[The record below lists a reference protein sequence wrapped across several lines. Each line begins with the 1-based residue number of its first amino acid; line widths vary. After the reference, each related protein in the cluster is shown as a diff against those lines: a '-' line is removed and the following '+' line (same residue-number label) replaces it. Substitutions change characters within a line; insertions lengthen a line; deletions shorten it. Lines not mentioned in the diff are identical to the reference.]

1 MPECAKYEQ
10 LSVRHCI
17 QRAPRHVVVLQFT
30 PLLPPFR
37 TPINVIIIVMLYCT
51 HQCLPSMYLIKYT
64 VGTANFRVRTVGH
77 DDYMSLST
85 ATPKGPARPI
95 VPPPAGDLAALAMSF
110 DGPSGCVHSHL

>member
-1 MPECAKYEQ
+1 
-10 LSVRHCI
+10 
-17 QRAPRHVVVLQFT
+17 
-30 PLLPPFR
+30 
-37 TPINVIIIVMLYCT
+37 
-51 HQCLPSMYLIKYT
+51 MYLIKYT

-110 DGPSGCVHSHL
+110 DGPSGCVHTYL